1 MYNKYCF
8 KDFVIDEDLYF
19 FADKYGDKEETDI
32 RKKVDSAI
40 KNSKEVIPELYDESR
55 EYPPFLYYTIIAM
68 LFRSEKR
75 KRWID
80 MTKPEKEQA
89 VKEVYE
95 WLGKLKDEIRTPTK
109 EELKELGDK
118 ISIKVN

>member
-8 KDFVIDEDLYF
+8 KDFVIDEDLFYF
-19 FADKYGDKEETDI
+19 TDKYGDRKETDI
-32 RKKVDSAI
+32 RKKVESAI
-40 KNSKEVIPELYDESR
+40 ENSKACIPELYDESR

-68 LFRSEKR
+68 LFREGKR
-75 KRWID
+75 RRWMD
-80 MTKPEKEQA
+80 MTKAEKENT
-89 VKEVYE
+89 VKEVYS